1 MGLIK
6 FFKKMF
12 EKKVIQ
18 MKHSKQSILIQE
30 LSPNLTIIKLGQKIC
45 VEKGYCAVIVAKDRV
60 LDVFTEGTHE
70 ISIAYIPKTT
80 KLLKLDRGKVVKR
93 GMVAEMVM
101 PSRFKC
107 DLYYVRVDE
116 ILTRKW
122 KSGKVNVRE
131 KGKQNFKYSM
141 EGEYSFQATDPAKVV
156 ELFLIDWARIISG
169 KELEKLDML
178 VSEAI
183 TETLWNKK
191 INSKEKL
198 IEYEF
203 GNNVLKPSIF
213 KAFNKYGICIN
224 DIKVENIIYPE
235 SLKTKT
241 YQSIEAEKVED
252 VKNATP
258 NQIENNEELIE
269 YATKVINQEET
280 KQNKIPYKSF
290 DDNLKCSNCGARL
303 SRDSLYCDSCGLKV
317 RES

>member
-12 EKKVIQ
+12 DKKVIQ
-18 MKHSKQSILIQE
+18 MRHSKQSVLIQE
-30 LSPNLTIIKLGQKIC
+30 QSPSLTIIKLGQKIS
-45 VEKGYCAVIVAKDRV
+45 VEKGYNVVIVAKDRV

-80 KLLKLDRGKVVKR
+80 KLLRLDKGKVVKR
-93 GMVAEMVM
+93 GMAAEIVM
-101 PSRFKC
+101 PTKFKC
-107 DLYYVRVDE
+107 DLYYVKVDE

-131 KGKQNFKYSM
+131 KGKQSFKYNM
-141 EGEYSFQATDPAKVV
+141 EGEYSFQATDAAKVV
-156 ELFLIDWARIISG
+156 EFFLIDWAAITAG
-169 KELEKLDML
+169 KELKKLDAL

-183 TETLWNKK
+183 TDALWNKK
-191 INSKEKL
+191 VKSKDEL
-198 IEYEF
+198 TEYEF
-203 GNNVLKPSIF
+203 GNNTLKPLIF
-213 KAFNKYGICIN
+213 KTFSKYGICIN

-235 SLKTKT
+235 NLKTKT
-241 YQSIEAEKVED
+241 YKSIEAEKVEE

-303 SRDSLYCDSCGLKV
+303 SRDSIYCDSCGLKV